1 MACLNV
7 ANFGP
12 IKRIASTR
20 KGLEER
26 KVTMLI
32 GPQGSGKSTLLKLL
46 CACHWLEKAYAKG
59 LLAQNAF
66 QTADLL
72 KHQFDYYRM
81 ASYEQED
88 TVIDFQG
95 EVLHLSY
102 RHGKLDVDFKQGGQP
117 PAKLLY
123 VPSERSLVSLMKDYK
138 AMRKLPESLLDFMG
152 DYDSAKKYM
161 VGDLNLGL
169 PATSARYDAGCDQM
183 WILHS
188 KNKTRLEEAASGYQ
202 SLTPLKLTVE
212 WAGNLQGKED
222 GDSLEERMARMK
234 QRKLNATDASFGF
247 LNFVEEPEQNL
258 YPDAQVRVLNF
269 LLSMANLRSQNKLM
283 VTTHS
288 PYLLNALTLA
298 VKAGQILQVKK
309 TAGKNMVRILP
320 LKAAIL
326 DDDYAVWQ
334 LDEKGVVRKL
344 EDFHGLP
351 LDENFLNTAMGKFNS
366 DFGKLQELED
376 EN

>member
-1 MACLNV
+1 
-7 ANFGP
+7 
-12 IKRIASTR
+12 
-20 KGLEER
+20 
-26 KVTMLI
+26 
-32 GPQGSGKSTLLKLL
+32 
-46 CACHWLEKAYAKG
+46 
-59 LLAQNAF
+59 
-66 QTADLL
+66 
-72 KHQFDYYRM
+72 
-81 ASYEQED
+81 
-88 TVIDFQG
+88 
-95 EVLHLSY
+95 
-102 RHGKLDVDFKQGGQP
+102 
-117 PAKLLY
+117 
-123 VPSERSLVSLMKDYK
+123 
-138 AMRKLPESLLDFMG
+138 
-152 DYDSAKKYM
+152 
-161 VGDLNLGL
+161 
-169 PATSARYDAGCDQM
+169 
-183 WILHS
+183 
-188 KNKTRLEEAASGYQ
+188 
-202 SLTPLKLTVE
+202 
-212 WAGNLQGKED
+212 
-222 GDSLEERMARMK
+222 MARMK

-298 VKAGQILQVKK
+298 VTAGQILRGKK
-309 TAGKNMVRILP
+309 SVGKSLARILP

>member
-169 PATSARYDAGCDQM
+169 PATLARYDAGGDQRPAVRDPQM
-183 WILHS
+183 VQDEVGEVIRQGGDQSRAGEFDVGDDGSFHA
-188 KNKTRLEEAASGYQ
+188 RGSGNG
-202 SLTPLKLTVE
+202 PGE
-212 WAGNLQGKED
+212 G
-222 GDSLEERMARMK
+222 
-234 QRKLNATDASFGF
+234 
-247 LNFVEEPEQNL
+247 
-258 YPDAQVRVLNF
+258 
-269 LLSMANLRSQNKLM
+269 
-283 VTTHS
+283 
-288 PYLLNALTLA
+288 
-298 VKAGQILQVKK
+298 
-309 TAGKNMVRILP
+309 
-320 LKAAIL
+320 
-326 DDDYAVWQ
+326 
-334 LDEKGVVRKL
+334 
-344 EDFHGLP
+344 
-351 LDENFLNTAMGKFNS
+351 
-366 DFGKLQELED
+366 
-376 EN
+376 